1 MPLILQRLSRLP
13 VVLLAAFFCLSPGQ
27 AAGLDTVYQSE
38 IRPLLD
44 QFCFE
49 CHADEEAEADIN
61 LDSFQSVADI
71 RRNTK
76 VWLKVDDMLSSRQ
89 MPPKKADKPSD
100 AQRAKLQQ
108 WVHSLLLE
116 EARARAGDPGRVA
129 LRRLNN
135 DEYNYSVRDLT
146 GVASLNPTR
155 EFPID
160 GAAGEGFT
168 NAGDAMVMSPA
179 LVGKFLDA
187 GKEVGQH
194 AVLLP
199 DGIRFSEHVTE
210 RDRADGLM
218 AQIQNFYAQYVAV
231 RSNAGDN
238 WDDSAEAKA
247 NVINRNGSIPL
258 EPYFAATL
266 ADRDALAKGGESV
279 TAVARARG
287 LNAKYLGSL
296 WTMLTRA
303 DAPSSSFLLNN
314 IRAHWRAAA
323 DDNPKPIVDAV
334 QRWQQALWRFDPIG
348 HIGRQGGPTAWMNPK
363 SITQSSVDFSLELQ
377 PPADGSDVVVH
388 LAASDAGDGSENDF
402 VRWRNPRLVGGGKA
416 DLPMRDVPGLAGRLA
431 KLRRETLANTA
442 KFLAAAAESTGDE
455 PDIDA
460 LAKRHGVDA
469 DMLAAWLDY
478 LALGPGGPVT
488 IDGLFTLKMLK
499 SGGYDFVNGWGT
511 LGTPSV
517 AANSSDT
524 EVRIPGTARP
534 HAVVAHPSPTQ
545 YVAVGWRS
553 PIDGIVSVSA
563 RIADAHSCGNGVEW
577 WVQHRNSRRVGN
589 LGHGDFGVNGSSE
602 LAAKTVSVRAGEVIQ
617 LAIGPRQGN
626 HSCDLTHVDMTI
638 TETGGG
644 RRVWDVAADISGNI
658 LEGNPLKD
666 SHGNAGIWHFF
677 SGNVADV
684 TRASGGSMTAPAG
697 SLLASWKAETDAAK
711 RTGLARRIE
720 ALATGTAPAKPGSP
734 DAMLF
739 KHLQK
744 IPVPRRYGNVL
755 KSIVPD
761 ERFGKHPLGSS
772 VVTADLIVQAP
783 AIVELRIPA
792 ELAEGRTLVLS
803 GELDPEHGQKG
814 SVQLTADLAKPQPRG
829 LSPGWPIVVAAGSAA
844 EKRLAAGLD
853 NFRDLF
859 PASICYPKIVPV
871 DEVVTLALYF
881 REDEPLQRLML
892 SDEQKG
898 ELDRLWDELLYITRE
913 PFKVEVAYEQI
924 VEFSTQDRPDL
935 VIAWKP
941 YREPLM
947 KRVAAFRE
955 RLEADEPRH
964 LYSVLEFAGRA
975 WRRPLSG
982 EEQEGL
988 RALYRGL
995 REREIPHEKAIQL
1008 TIARVLTSPT
1018 FLYRRE
1024 KAGGGAK
1031 SVAVTNAELA
1041 TRLSY
1046 FLWSSLPDA
1055 ELRRVADDGELTGD
1069 KTLLAQTRRLLR
1081 DSRTRRLAEQF
1092 TCQWLH
1098 IRGFDQNDDKNEKLY
1113 PTFPELR
1120 GAMYEESVRFFEDMF
1135 RNDGPVLD
1143 LLSADHTF
1151 LNERLAKLYGIDGVL
1166 GSEWRRVDGVQ
1177 ARGRGG
1183 VLGLATVLAANSG
1196 ASRTSPILRGNWV
1209 YETLLGERL
1218 PRPPAN
1224 VPDLEDSVPEG
1235 LTARELIEKHS
1246 SEPGCAK
1253 CHKLI
1258 DPYGFALE
1266 QYDAIGRL
1274 RPKAVDT
1281 KTKLV
1286 DGTAVEGIDG
1296 LRHYL
1301 ATDRL
1306 DDVLEQFCRKL
1317 LGYALGREVALS
1329 DLLLIEEMQKRLKA
1343 SDYRFSVAVEA
1354 IVTSPQFRNIR
1365 GRLAKNEG

>member
-1 MPLILQRLSRLP
+1 MPRIFHCHGLRPFFLT
-13 VVLLAAFFCLSPGQ
+13 AAICCSPLGQ
-27 AAGLDTVYQSE
+27 AADLAKGYRAE

-44 QFCFE
+44 EFCFD
-49 CHADEEAEADIN
+49 CHSGEDAEAEID
-61 LDSFQSVADI
+61 LDSFKSLADI

-76 VWLKVDDMLSSRQ
+76 IWIKVEEMLSSRQ

-100 AQRAKLQQ
+100 AQREQLRR
-108 WVHSLLLE
+108 WVHTFLIG
-116 EARARAGDPGRVA
+116 EARARAGDPGRVV

-146 GVASLNPTR
+146 GVATLNPTH

-168 NAGDAMVMSPA
+168 NAGDALVMSPA

-187 GKEVGQH
+187 GKEVAKH

-210 RDRADGLM
+210 RDRADELM
-218 AQIQNFYAQYVAV
+218 TRIRRFYAGYVNV
-231 RSNAGDN
+231 GRQSGDT
-238 WDDSAEAKA
+238 WDDSSVAKA

-258 EPYFAATL
+258 GAYFAA
-266 ADRDALAKGGESV
+266 ALEERRALTEGG
-279 TAVARARG
+279 TTIAAVARERG
-287 LNAKYLGSL
+287 LNTKYFLSL
-296 WTMLTRA
+296 WEMLHRKSDPA
-303 DAPSSSFLLNN
+303 GSFLLND
-314 IRAHWRAAA
+314 IRKKWWEAKGN
-323 DDNPKPIVDAV
+323 DPKTIVDAIH
-334 QRWQQALWRFDPIG
+334 QWQQALWRFDPIG
-348 HIGRQGGPTAWMNPK
+348 HIGRQGGPTAWMNPEN
-363 SITQSSVDFSLELQ
+363 ITQPTVDFSLELQ
-377 PPADGSDVVVH
+377 PPADGSDVVVY
-388 LAASDAGDGSENDF
+388 LGASDVGDGNENDF
-402 VRWRNPRLVGGGKA
+402 VRWRHPRLVGGGKA
-416 DLPMRDVPGLAGRLA
+416 DLSMRDVPGLARRLA
-431 KLRRETLANTA
+431 RLRRETLGDTA
-442 KFLAAAAESTGDE
+442 GFLAAAAEATGDE
-455 PDIDA
+455 PDVGA
-460 LAKRHGVDA
+460 LAKRHGVDT

-488 IDGLFTLKMLK
+488 IDGLFTRKMLK

-511 LGTPSV
+511 SGTPSV

-577 WVQHRNSRRVGN
+577 WVQHRTSRKVGN

-602 LAAKTVSVRAGEVIQ
+602 MTAKTVSVRAGEVIQ

-644 RRVWDVAADISGNI
+644 QLVWDVAGDISGNI
-658 LEGNPLKD
+658 LDGNPLKD
-666 SHGNAGIWHFF
+666 SHGHAGVWHFF

-684 TRASGGSMTAPAG
+684 TKASGGSMTVPAG
-697 SLLASWKAETDAAK
+697 SLLASWKAEADTTK
-711 RTGLARRIE
+711 RAGLASRIE
-720 ALATGTAPAKPGSP
+720 ALATGVEMAEPGTP
-734 DAMLF
+734 DALLF
-739 KHLQK
+739 QHLQK
-744 IPVPRRYGNVL
+744 LSVPRSYASVL
-755 KSIVPD
+755 KTIEQD
-761 ERFGKHPLGSS
+761 ARFGKHPLGQS
-772 VVTADLIVQAP
+772 VVTADLIVKAP

-803 GELDPEHGQKG
+803 GELEPEHGRGG
-814 SVQLTADLAKPQPRG
+814 SVQLTADLARPPAG
-829 LSPGWPIVVAAGSAA
+829 ELLPGRPIVVAAGSAA

-853 NFRDLF
+853 DFRDLF

-892 SDEQKG
+892 GDAEKE

-913 PFKVEVAYEQI
+913 PFKKEVAYEQI

-947 KRVAAFRE
+947 KQVAAFRE
-955 RLEADEPRH
+955 RLEADEPGH
-964 LYSVLEFAGRA
+964 LYGVLEFAGRA
-975 WRRPLSG
+975 WRQPLSS
-982 EEQEGL
+982 EDQEGL

-995 REREIPHEKAIQL
+995 REREIPHEQAIQL
-1008 TIARVLTSPT
+1008 TIARVLTSPA
-1018 FLYRRE
+1018 FLYKRE
-1024 KAGGGAK
+1024 TAGEGAK
-1031 SVAVTNAELA
+1031 PVSVTNAELA

-1055 ELRRVADDGELTGD
+1055 QLRRAAEGGELIGTE
-1069 KTLLAQTRRLLR
+1069 TLLAQTRRMLR
-1081 DSRTRRLAEQF
+1081 DARTRRLAEQF
-1092 TCQWLH
+1092 ACQWLH
-1098 IRGFDQNDDKNEKLY
+1098 IRGFDKNDDKNVKLY
-1113 PTFPELR
+1113 PEFPELR

-1135 RNDGPVLD
+1135 RNDGSVLG
-1143 LLSADHTF
+1143 LLNADHTF
-1151 LNERLAKLYGIDGVL
+1151 LNRRLAKLYGIDGVD
-1166 GSEWRRVDGVQ
+1166 GAEWRRVGGVR
-1177 ARGRGG
+1177 AKGRGG
-1183 VLGLATVLAANSG
+1183 VLGLATVLATNSG
-1196 ASRTSPILRGNWV
+1196 ASRTSPILRGNWI

-1246 SEPGCAK
+1246 SGPGCAK